1 MPYAPALK
9 DHVVLITG
17 ASGTLGRAT
26 AKAVEDAG
34 GVAVRTDLDGKPGIE
49 LALDVT
55 REDDWQRV
63 MAAVGVKFGRL
74 DGLVNNAGLGTVGD
88 IETETLEHFRRV
100 QAVNVEGVFL
110 GCKYAAPLLLKSA
123 APSIVNL
130 SSVSGIVAG
139 PGMAAYN
146 ASKGAVRMLTKS
158 VALWGARK
166 NPQVRCNSVHPAF
179 IDSDMVD
186 GIIAISRDKEKMR
199 GKLVA
204 DIPLG
209 RLGKPEEVA
218 NTVAFLLSP
227 ASGFTT
233 GSELLVDGGLVAR

>member
-1 MPYAPALK
+1 MSASGTLQ

-26 AKAVEDAG
+26 AKAVEEAG
-34 GVAVRTDLDGKPGIE
+34 GIAVRTDLDGKPGIE

-55 REDDWQRV
+55 READWQRV

-100 QAVNVEGVFL
+100 QSVNVEGVFL
-110 GCKYAAPLLLKSA
+110 GCKYAAPLLLKSK

-166 NPQVRCNSVHPAF
+166 SPQVRCNSVHPAF

-186 GIIAISRDKEKMR
+186 GIIAISRDPDKMR

>member
-1 MPYAPALK
+1 MSASGTLQ

-26 AKAVEDAG
+26 AKAIEDAG
-34 GVAVRTDLDGKPGIE
+34 GIAVRTDLDGKPGIE
-49 LALDVT
+49 LAVDVT
-55 REDDWQRV
+55 REGDWQRV

-110 GCKYAAPLLLKSA
+110 GCKYSAPLLLKSK

-186 GIIAISRDKEKMR
+186 GIIAISRDPEKMR